1 MPQAPPDIN
10 RLPCGLLSLQQDG
23 IITWA
28 NGTLAH
34 WLEYE
39 PRKLPGMRIDQLLSP
54 AARMFYLTS
63 LLPLLQHHGH
73 ASEVYLRLR
82 SRHGA
87 DMPMLINGDVTEG
100 AGGKTRYDLSV
111 MAIHKRHVFEEQ
123 LLSAR
128 QMAEQAV
135 AEQEKAY
142 AELELA
148 RQSLQEKQD
157 ELLALNCKLEHMATT
172 DSLTGLA
179 NRRVFEQTLS
189 HQLAVLERNQT
200 PVSLVLMD
208 VDHFKQVNDT
218 HGHPVGDAVLQAVAT
233 TLKDNIREIDVAAR
247 IGGEE
252 FVVIMPDTELEE
264 AVVVGERL
272 RERIAAMTDTP
283 TPVTVSSGVAEAVP
297 AEDVSDVFVR
307 ADSALYQAKADGRN
321 RLRKAAA
328 PAPR

>member
-39 PRKLPGMRIDQLLSP
+39 PRKLPGMHIDQLLSP

-63 LLPLLQHHGH
+63 LQPLLQHHGH

-87 DMPMLINGDVTEG
+87 DMPMLINGDVTEA

-148 RQSLQEKQD
+148 RQALQEKQD
-157 ELLALNCKLEHMATT
+157 ELLALNCKLEHMAIT

-252 FVVIMPDTELEE
+252 FVVIMPDTEQEE

-328 PAPR
+328 PDPR